1 MSIAILQIILFMFL
15 LCLQISAG
23 HANYNV
29 FRVYVEK
36 SYFYAEM
43 LARSELICKL
53 AYEEKWCNIFYV
65 VRMEKGQPSPL
76 YPQRTFLKE
85 WFLCVR
91 GRSAQPFRVHKNN
104 LTKVRGVMSKEIGK
118 EKVIQIRVSQQ
129 QADDYKQLA
138 ELNGMSLSNYIRQ
151 HFSEMLRIQ
160 KTSNLKIEA
169 DALPQLSNQNV
180 FALRRDLSFVGSRLN
195 DLCVVAS
202 KNGGNIKEVEQQLK
216 DAIGLTVKTL
226 QKLAQ

>member
-1 MSIAILQIILFMFL
+1 
-15 LCLQISAG
+15 
-23 HANYNV
+23 
-29 FRVYVEK
+29 
-36 SYFYAEM
+36 
-43 LARSELICKL
+43 
-53 AYEEKWCNIFYV
+53 
-65 VRMEKGQPSPL
+65 
-76 YPQRTFLKE
+76 
-85 WFLCVR
+85 
-91 GRSAQPFRVHKNN
+91 
-104 LTKVRGVMSKEIGK
+104 MSKEIGK

-129 QADDYKQLA
+129 QADDYKQFA